1 MDEERF
7 TEPYQD
13 PGWKVDLPE
22 TDRKPG
28 CARDPDVVPVAS
40 GYPIRLA
47 VRVLTNILSEVGEV
61 SLPLTI
67 LILFM
72 GLGGIGAASMTMR
85 RKLSLDSA
93 KALGTSYRNRF
104 FVGFIL
110 NEVPLMVAF
119 ALCFVEDAIWPYL
132 MDFPLYLV
140 GMALVAPSPRN
151 FIRVQQQ
158 ILTSGSPLQL
168 GRSLDALTESR

>member
-13 PGWKVDLPE
+13 PGWKVIYQRPIE
-22 TDRKPG
+22 SPG
-28 CARDPDVVPVAS
+28 VLA
-40 GYPIRLA
+40 IRMLYLSLLA
-47 VRVLTNILSEVGEV
+47 TPFVLLFVLFNIFSEVGEV
-61 SLPLTI
+61 SLSLT
-67 LILFM
+67 LLVLFL
-72 GLGGIGAASMTMR
+72 GLGGIGAANMTTR
-85 RKLSLDSA
+85 RQLSLDSA

-104 FVGFIL
+104 FLGFIL

-132 MDFPLYLV
+132 LDFPLYLV
-140 GMALVAPSPRN
+140 GMTLIAPGPRN
-151 FIRVQQQ
+151 FIRVQAQ

-168 GRSLDALTESR
+168 GRSLDAITESR

>member
-1 MDEERF
+1 MDDERF

-13 PGWKVDLPE
+13 PGWSVIYQRPIE
-22 TDRKPG
+22 SPG
-28 CARDPDVVPVAS
+28 V
-40 GYPIRLA
+40 LA
-47 VRVLTNILSEVGEV
+47 VRMLFLSLLATPFVLLFVLFNIFSEVGEV

-67 LILFM
+67 LTLFL
-72 GLGGIGAASMTMR
+72 GLAGVGAASMTMR

-110 NEVPLMVAF
+110 NEVPLLVAF

-158 ILTSGSPLQL
+158 ILTSGSSLQL
-168 GRSLDALTESR
+168 GRSLDAITESR